1 MKDDTVFFCN
11 DMFCSDVFG
20 DRIDAMIFHIIH
32 ETLQYM
38 PDFFLHHKVFLNH
51 ILYLLLSPGISKTNI
66 L

>member
-32 ETLQYM
+32 ETLQYIA
-38 PDFFLHHKVFLNH
+38 LHFINFH
-51 ILYLLLSPGISKTNI
+51 IFSLHTVYPVHGHTT
-66 L
+66 